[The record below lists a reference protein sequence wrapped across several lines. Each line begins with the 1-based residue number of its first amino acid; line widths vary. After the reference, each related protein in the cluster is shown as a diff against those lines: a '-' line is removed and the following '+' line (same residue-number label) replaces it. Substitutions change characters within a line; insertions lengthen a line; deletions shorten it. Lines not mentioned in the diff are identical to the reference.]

1 MSKFRQHFFVCT
13 NARPPFAKP
22 SCGPQNSNQIL
33 MLLQEEVE
41 KRGLLNE
48 VKITGCDC
56 LGPCEEG
63 PIMVVYPEGTWYKK
77 VTADD
82 VSEIVETH
90 IIQGKPV
97 SRLLELQDDVL
108 SK

>member
-1 MSKFRQHFFVCT
+1 
-13 NARPPFAKP
+13 
-22 SCGPQNSNQIL
+22 
-33 MLLQEEVE
+33 MLLREEVE

-77 VTADD
+77 VAADD

-90 IIQGKPV
+90 MIQGKPV
-97 SRLLELQDDVL
+97 NRLLEPQDDIL

>member
-33 MLLQEEVE
+33 MLLQAEVE

-77 VTADD
+77 VTTDD

-90 IIQGKPV
+90 IMQSNPV
-97 SRLLELQDDVL
+97 SRLIYKWQDET
-108 SK
+108 

>member
-1 MSKFRQHFFVCT
+1 
-13 NARPPFAKP
+13 
-22 SCGPQNSNQIL
+22 
-33 MLLQEEVE
+33 MLLQAEVE

-77 VTADD
+77 VTTDD

-97 SRLLELQDDVL
+97 SRLLEPQDDVL